1 MASKASDYHHGEMD
15 VHAQQQTFQ
24 SVMTMTKWASLTIA
38 VGVLFLTLWFCTT
51 AGLVTA
57 FMTAVVLLVVGVFA
71 LRQRAAPAH

>member
-1 MASKASDYHHGEMD
+1 
-15 VHAQQQTFQ
+15 
-24 SVMTMTKWASLTIA
+24 
-38 VGVLFLTLWFCTT
+38 VLFLTLWFCTT